1 MPFKR
6 VEKGK
11 TRVHLTLRFETDLHV
26 DSSSGA
32 DGYNLITH
40 AHTDHYGQNNMKN
53 PRAVTSD
60 QTASILE
67 TTTCR
72 DFSGKCF
79 EVGDKIDLDG
89 VKINT
94 YPTEHIPGSCAFL
107 VNSSSRVLVTGDV
120 KNYSQLPKCD
130 VLVTEATYG
139 SPRDV
144 FQEELEKLVGEAVKS
159 TYGVYPIGKA
169 QRVTR
174 ILNEAGYRV
183 CAEEKIASICSS
195 LGIECTHNED
205 GDEDG
210 DVNLVSPRSLKDVDG
225 KKFMLTA
232 QRFYYPRIV
241 VSDHLDYGGIKAMIE
256 HCDPEQVVFY
266 HGKPSEKLIQ
276 EIEDMGKGV
285 TLLSHLEKIRV

>member
-11 TRVHLTLRFETDLHV
+11 TRVHLTLRFETDLHI

-53 PRAVTSD
+53 PRAVASD
-60 QTASILE
+60 RTASILE

-72 DFSGKCF
+72 DFSGMCF
-79 EVGDKIDLDG
+79 QVGDRIDLDG
-89 VKINT
+89 LNINT
-94 YPTEHIPGSCAFL
+94 YSTKHIPGACAFL
-107 VNSSSRVLVTGDV
+107 VSSSSKVLVTGDV
-120 KNYSQLPKCD
+120 KDYSQLPKCD

-144 FQEELEKLVGEAVKS
+144 FQEELEKLVGEAIES

-183 CAEEKIASICSS
+183 SAEEKIASICSS
-195 LGIECTHNED
+195 LGIECTQD
-205 GDEDG
+205 GNG
-210 DVNLVSPRSLKDVDG
+210 DVNLVSPRNLKEING

-241 VSDHLDYGGIKAMIE
+241 VSDHLDYGGIKDMVE

-266 HGKPSEKLIQ
+266 HGKPSEQLVQ
-276 EIEDMGKGV
+276 EIEGMGKGV
-285 TLLSHLEKIRV
+285 TLLSDLEMIRV